1 MEFHNGGSF
10 IDQSLKNKFITLGF
24 KNYHDAFKLSDTDS
38 LKLLDLDDQNK
49 PIIKYATLIDHIND
63 YGTLSP
69 NGGLI
74 ATPKDIKLKL
84 KIHQERTLYEMVQR
98 ENSKYRFV
106 NGFNVN
112 LLCDNV
118 GSGKSMCIL
127 SLIANSPKAT
137 LTPNMYYSSKP
148 FTSDPT
154 HSYRFGSRYELDEGF
169 GFHPTA
175 IELNTNLIIVPH
187 NVFNQWKGYIK
198 DYTSIQTIFIAKKH
212 DINTL
217 CKTKET
223 ALEKLNGH
231 NILLIKSTMFKY
243 FHGKMEECFGKPYSY
258 VDKLNEN
265 TSGVPQSGGLTF
277 RSKFM
282 RLNHDSKK
290 ISKLFF
296 KACDEG
302 DFELAKSVKD
312 RLIVLQGEMK
322 DLIDSP
328 NWATVDIDF
337 MNRHTKYIKIVDGYY
352 FQRVI
357 VDEVDSIRVPAFPYC
372 YSKQI
377 WYISSSINNL
387 LYPFGRQIYDY
398 AQEIYRDVSTGIKGT
413 GFLREILVKMF
424 NSRSHCNPRLD
435 TYRGLFNIIRN
446 SNKFIEYSI
455 RIPEPIINYLECFTP
470 AHLHAIKGAIDKEA
484 LKAFNAGDTAKA
496 IEILGCK
503 GGTEV
508 EIIDQITDNLNKDK
522 EQTIKKRDEKQI
534 QLIEI
539 QANLEAKRTE
549 LVVQN
554 TLPLELVNIEVATTL
569 QDEITIL
576 VKNRKNVKALIK
588 SYKNKVET
596 FESKIRGIK
605 ERISDVEHK
614 SCPICYCDFS
624 EPSITPC
631 CQNIFCIE
639 CITMA
644 LSTSSK
650 KECPLCRATIDIK
663 NVNLIINDQI
673 PKPEIDEHKL
683 PTKLERLIKLVTDN
697 PDKRYMIFSEYDASL
712 DAIKG
717 DLDDKDISFSGIKG
731 STSTIDNIINKFRD
745 KEFKVLLLNAR
756 HFGAGLNLQFTD
768 EIIIYHRMAP
778 DLEKQ
783 VIGRAQRLGRTE
795 PLVIN
800 YLCYDNEYS

>member
-1 MEFHNGGSF
+1 M
-10 IDQSLKNKFITLGF
+10 
-24 KNYHDAFKLSDTDS
+24 
-38 LKLLDLDDQNK
+38 
-49 PIIKYATLIDHIND
+49 
-63 YGTLSP
+63 
-69 NGGLI
+69 
-74 ATPKDIKLKL
+74 
-84 KIHQERTLYEMVQR
+84 
-98 ENSKYRFV
+98 
-106 NGFNVN
+106 
-112 LLCDNV
+112 
-118 GSGKSMCIL
+118 
-127 SLIANSPKAT
+127 
-137 LTPNMYYSSKP
+137 
-148 FTSDPT
+148 
-154 HSYRFGSRYELDEGF
+154 
-169 GFHPTA
+169 
-175 IELNTNLIIVPH
+175 
-187 NVFNQWKGYIK
+187 
-198 DYTSIQTIFIAKKH
+198 
-212 DINTL
+212 
-217 CKTKET
+217 
-223 ALEKLNGH
+223 
-231 NILLIKSTMFKY
+231 
-243 FHGKMEECFGKPYSY
+243 
-258 VDKLNEN
+258 
-265 TSGVPQSGGLTF
+265 
-277 RSKFM
+277 
-282 RLNHDSKK
+282 
-290 ISKLFF
+290 
-296 KACDEG
+296 
-302 DFELAKSVKD
+302 KD

-717 DLDDKDISFSGIKG
+717 DFNDKDISFSGIKG